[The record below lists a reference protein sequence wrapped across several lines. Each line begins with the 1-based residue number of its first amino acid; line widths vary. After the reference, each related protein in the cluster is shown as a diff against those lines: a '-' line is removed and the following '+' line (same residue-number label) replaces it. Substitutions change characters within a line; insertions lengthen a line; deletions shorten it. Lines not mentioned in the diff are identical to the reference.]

1 MYIYDAFCAEN
12 RAISKVSHSVLYP
25 ASVAVKV
32 RPNRV
37 LKPQAGEMREGSEGQ
52 RHCVETEILRHMFG
66 LQPEPS
72 NCNAKSKTALRLM
85 RIKLFT
91 MIPVAII
98 IPSMSACTLDYVY
111 IYKCSVFSP
120 FSW

>member
-1 MYIYDAFCAEN
+1 M
-12 RAISKVSHSVLYP
+12 SKVSHTVLHP

-32 RPNRV
+32 IPNRV

-85 RIKLFT
+85 RIKRFT
-91 MIPVAII
+91 MILVAII

-111 IYKCSVFSP
+111 IYKYHLSPP